1 MSYLGN
7 VLELDDNSR
16 LTGVGLR
23 PLSRELSYRAGTVY
37 LHVVMLPAGD
47 DATTASGAAATFMPA
62 TLATIDGNQ
71 PDGSTW
77 FATFQLAPDDRGSV
91 WVEKTADAAIL
102 RALDLIGIG
111 EENIWGQALAADDLR
126 SAYRDAGAGN
136 VSDWSVSDLLTG
148 LLIELTNADLATVVA
163 DSGSPALPEEDLAAL
178 RRTRLHELLTSWA
191 ATYEGPAA

>member
-1 MSYLGN
+1 MSYLGTI
-7 VLELDDNSR
+7 LELDDGSR

-23 PLSRELSYRAGTVY
+23 PLARELSYPGGTVY

-77 FATFQLAPDDRGSV
+77 FATFQFAADDRDSV
-91 WVEKTADAAIL
+91 WVEQAADAAIL
-102 RALDLIGIG
+102 RALNLTGIG
-111 EENIWGQALAADDLR
+111 DENVWGQALRADDLR
-126 SAYRDAGAGN
+126 SAYEGAGAGD

-148 LLIELTNADLATVVA
+148 LLLELANTDLATVVA
-163 DSGSPALPEEDLAAL
+163 LCGRPASHEGDGEL
-178 RRTRLHELLTSWA
+178 RRTRLHDLLSSWA
-191 ATYEGPAA
+191 ATYEGPAE